1 MNEFDRLL
9 EEYKNMY
16 LQFLVTG
23 LPQYKTAYKL
33 AQEKIE
39 KAISEKQGEL
49 EHHEKSMKQFTEN
62 YKKDNDDIKK
72 LNNASSEMLNNAQ
85 EIHDS
90 YEASKKRF
98 HAEKDAVVEAKV
110 DFSTAYSILLRIG
123 IIIMLIPILLY
134 VSGTPLVV
142 TKVFFQ
148 KVAEVMPAYA
158 K

>member
-23 LPQYKTAYKL
+23 LPNYKTAYKL
-33 AQEKIE
+33 AQENIE
-39 KAISEKQGEL
+39 KAISDKQSEL

-62 YKKDNDDIKK
+62 YKKDNDDIQK
-72 LNNASSEMLNNAQ
+72 LNKISSQMLENAD
-85 EIHDS
+85 EIHDK

-98 HAEKDAVVEAKV
+98 YAEKESVVEARI

-134 VSGTPLVV
+134 ISGTPLVV

-148 KVAEVMPAYA
+148 KVAEVVPGYTN
-158 K
+158 